1 MPRNYVRIT
10 WKDTDQ
16 EEKLRIAVGEVIAGR
31 CSIRKAA
38 EKTGLPKST
47 VGFYTKRHH
56 ACGLLPPLKVK
67 RPQHSTQILPASF
80 ESDLADYLKDCS
92 LVNHGLSTKE
102 TREIAYSF
110 AVTNNI
116 KVPNN
121 WKKRESATKD
131 WCSGFIKRNKTISI
145 RKPEATSQARA
156 AGFNKPV
163 VMKFYDNLASLMAIH
178 KFEAH
183 DIWNL
188 DETNDPTVNQP
199 PKVIA
204 TKGTKQVIE

>member
-16 EEKLRIAVGEVIAGR
+16 EEKFRIAVGEVIAGR

-116 KVPNN
+116 KVPNTVPVHLYD
-121 WKKRESATKD
+121 RPV
-131 WCSGFIKRNKTISI
+131 I
-145 RKPEATSQARA
+145 RPIWL
-156 AGFNKPV
+156 
-163 VMKFYDNLASLMAIH
+163 YDH
-178 KFEAH
+178 
-183 DIWNL
+183 
-188 DETNDPTVNQP
+188 P
-199 PKVIA
+199 IA
-204 TKGTKQVIE
+204 CTTFRR

>member
-1 MPRNYVRIT
+1 M
-10 WKDTDQ
+10 
-16 EEKLRIAVGEVIAGR
+16 
-31 CSIRKAA
+31 
-38 EKTGLPKST
+38 
-47 VGFYTKRHH
+47 KR
-56 ACGLLPPLKVK
+56 L
-67 RPQHSTQILPASF
+67 QHSTQILPASF
-80 ESDLADYLKDCS
+80 ESELADYLKDCS

-163 VMKFYDNLASLMAIH
+163 VMKFYDNLASLMAKH